1 MKFHKPEPA
10 PDIQQSH
17 LLMERVADNIVPRVK
32 RSMHTRYLVEFK
44 LEQGLPVLRFM
55 TSSAGGAVFTIKRR
69 PGGYLWAPPGQ
80 VHRTILESKHQEVV
94 DYTTV
99 IRRHISRT
107 AITDP
112 STKHLL
118 LRQAA
123 YGNHGYI
130 VRLIMRSAQALT
142 QELLQHSLTPS
153 GEKEVK
159 PNLVNGLWNN
169 MARDHLLNPNV
180 MEAAKRFNVQL
191 TVQSHNFILRNIS
204 LFKENP
210 DHQLAQK
217 ALRYAVK
224 SLLNR
229 MPSTPIRS
237 HQDLQDTVGHILEIP
252 AHQRKYLPAA
262 LQNIDIYHPTRGPA
276 TILATCRAL
285 WDIGADVSDPNI
297 QRLGY
302 FAPEHRRYSVAGNE
316 LWQKWLQ
323 ALREYQQH
331 PLSLNLYNTRETLN
345 REVGYPGTPGYREV
359 EKPPPPSET
368 LEQPLIDHI
377 NGPAKEAVTA
387 LLPHWTP
394 CKISLDGEDL
404 VFRIITSPEGGTA
417 VTFKKR
423 PDGTISIDCPSDPDW
438 KYIHLDAGHLTKL
451 LVNNVAQLL
460 LEHTAHALPAP
471 TAAAATYDNSLQKT
485 CAAARKTAKAI
496 AEALVTTKNPKDLTH
511 LVSRTNRTLKT
522 KLIDRRAIATVLSLF
537 SAQDTHAPSSDWSNM
552 NNYNTVVLNREIFSG
567 MMKTGQQA
575 PLRAHCL
582 EFLRQADS
590 HRVFQHRGEIIREI
604 KDRLKLDPPQWR
616 YFCKAARIRSVS
628 DLLPMNIPRM
638 AMACQALVDAN
649 RPQAHPQQLHQ
660 IWQRQHDHE
669 AFHKAAWRH
678 GDPWKAWTG
687 LLNQYLAPSEIPR
700 SAEDL
705 NLITDALRHHVQN
718 QLPWGPGNWAILL
731 TRSERWHVEN
741 FQRHGRGRYYALPK
755 EGQDASW
762 TSLVDLVNIDGL
774 SFAPVTNG
782 PRLAFLGS
790 RMGNCLATYWS
801 SCNQGISR
809 IFTATIQRQPPCSGT
824 AGQQP
829 RPLGSGA
836 SAGTSRE
843 EPGQGHICCNQQA
856 CQGLPSGIR

>member
-1 MKFHKPEPA
+1 M
-10 PDIQQSH
+10 
-17 LLMERVADNIVPRVK
+17 
-32 RSMHTRYLVEFK
+32 
-44 LEQGLPVLRFM
+44 
-55 TSSAGGAVFTIKRR
+55 
-69 PGGYLWAPPGQ
+69 
-80 VHRTILESKHQEVV
+80 
-94 DYTTV
+94 
-99 IRRHISRT
+99 
-107 AITDP
+107 
-112 STKHLL
+112 
-118 LRQAA
+118 
-123 YGNHGYI
+123 
-130 VRLIMRSAQALT
+130 
-142 QELLQHSLTPS
+142 
-153 GEKEVK
+153 
-159 PNLVNGLWNN
+159 
-169 MARDHLLNPNV
+169 
-180 MEAAKRFNVQL
+180 
-191 TVQSHNFILRNIS
+191 
-204 LFKENP
+204 
-210 DHQLAQK
+210 
-217 ALRYAVK
+217 
-224 SLLNR
+224 
-229 MPSTPIRS
+229 
-237 HQDLQDTVGHILEIP
+237 
-252 AHQRKYLPAA
+252 
-262 LQNIDIYHPTRGPA
+262 
-276 TILATCRAL
+276 
-285 WDIGADVSDPNI
+285 
-297 QRLGY
+297 
-302 FAPEHRRYSVAGNE
+302 
-316 LWQKWLQ
+316 
-323 ALREYQQH
+323 
-331 PLSLNLYNTRETLN
+331 
-345 REVGYPGTPGYREV
+345 
-359 EKPPPPSET
+359 
-368 LEQPLIDHI
+368 
-377 NGPAKEAVTA
+377 
-387 LLPHWTP
+387 
-394 CKISLDGEDL
+394 
-404 VFRIITSPEGGTA
+404 
-417 VTFKKR
+417 
-423 PDGTISIDCPSDPDW
+423 
-438 KYIHLDAGHLTKL
+438 
-451 LVNNVAQLL
+451 
-460 LEHTAHALPAP
+460 
-471 TAAAATYDNSLQKT
+471 
-485 CAAARKTAKAI
+485 
-496 AEALVTTKNPKDLTH
+496 TTKNPKDLTH

-522 KLIDRRAIATVLSLF
+522 KLMDRRAIATVLSLF

-809 IFTATIQRQPPCSGT
+809 IFTATSN
-824 AGQQP
+824 
-829 RPLGSGA
+829 GSLHAAVQLVNNHGHWA
-836 SAGTSRE
+836 
-843 EPGQGHICCNQQA
+843 PGQAQAPHGKNLDKGIYAAISKLAKAYQAAYDSSRTEAGRQAPKQHSPQHPGHIPSENAPTALPARSTLLTQQTTTPA
-856 CQGLPSGIR
+856 PSL